1 MPEIKDFFTCQA
13 SVHKCLS
20 SALLAAF
27 VLSACVS
34 QPQRTAS
41 LSLTDTELQ
50 AISQAAEHDDKAITT
65 AATIDTSLLP
75 VDTTDDN
82 ETGVVALLD
91 AELTQPDPE
100 HTTLDSD
107 GNEII
112 LPSNVTIDD
121 QTLTVEDSVVALE
134 DESPAAITQS
144 DLLDR
149 IRARFILEDSD
160 HKRTLAEK
168 NWYAKHQAYIDRTLE
183 RARPYLHLIALEAE
197 RLDVPGELVLL
208 PIVESAFQ
216 PFAYSH
222 GRAAGIWQFIPST
235 GRIFGL
241 KQNWWYDGRRDIDAA
256 TRAALK
262 YLSNLSKSFDGDWLL
277 ALAAYNSGQGT
288 VKKAIKRNRQRGK
301 ATDFWSLR
309 LPKETRAYVPKLLAL
324 SAIFKNPEQ
333 YGITLKT
340 IPDEPF
346 LQKVNTGT
354 QIDLALAAELADISL
369 QELYQLNPAFNRWAT
384 APEGPHNLLL
394 PIDKAESFSQ
404 KLAEVPESKRIKW
417 ARHKIKNG
425 ENLGH
430 IANKYHTT
438 VSMLRQ
444 VNKLRGNMIRA
455 GKSLII
461 PVATKKM
468 NSYTLSAVQRTRAI
482 QNTPK
487 RGHKT
492 RYTVRK
498 GDTLW
503 DIARKHRVGV
513 RKLAKWNGMA
523 PRDVL
528 RQGQKLII
536 WQNAGSSDDNKPLS
550 LSNADTTQR
559 INYIVRSG
567 DSLARISQRFKVK
580 ISELRRWN
588 ALPKNKY
595 LQPGQ
600 RLTLY
605 VDVTRQ
611 AENI

>member
-1 MPEIKDFFTCQA
+1 MPDVNNTPSQSGFT
-13 SVHKCLS
+13 HKFLTAILPI
-20 SALLAAF
+20 ALIFLT
-27 VLSACVS
+27 ACVN
-34 QPQRTAS
+34 QPQRDAAS
-41 LSLTDTELQ
+41 LILTEHELQ
-50 AISQAAEHDDKAITT
+50 AIAQVTLLDDKALNSTNTADIEPSLAENTT
-65 AATIDTSLLP
+65 GDDEPTLL
-75 VDTTDDN
+75 TLA
-82 ETGVVALLD
+82 ALLD
-91 AELTQPDPE
+91 SGLTQPDPE
-100 HTTLDSD
+100 HSTLDNDSKNND
-107 GNEII
+107 AAHD
-112 LPSNVTIDD
+112 PDD
-121 QTLTVEDSVVALE
+121 IAIPVDSEDSTTPE
-134 DESPAAITQS
+134 N
-144 DLLDR
+144 DLWDR
-149 IRARFILEDSD
+149 IRTGFVLEDSE
-160 HKRTLAEK
+160 HKRTLSEK
-168 NWYAKHQAYIDRTLE
+168 KWYAKHQAYLDRTIE
-183 RARPYLHLIALEAE
+183 RARPYLHLIVEEAE
-197 RLDVPGELVLL
+197 RLNVPAELVLL

-241 KQNWWYDGRRDIDAA
+241 HQNWWYDGRRDIDAS

-262 YLSNLSKSFDGDWLL
+262 YLSNLNRSFNGDWLL

-288 VKKAIKRNRQRGK
+288 VKKAINRNRKRGK
-301 ATDFWSLR
+301 DTDFWSLR
-309 LPKETRAYVPKLLAL
+309 LPKETRAYVPKLLAI
-324 SAIFKNPEQ
+324 SAIIKNPEL
-333 YGITLKT
+333 YGVTLKS
-340 IPDEPF
+340 IADAPY
-346 LQKVNTGT
+346 LQQVNTGS

-369 QELYQLNPAFNRWAT
+369 DELYRLNPGFNRWAT
-384 APEGPHNLLL
+384 APEGPHSLLL
-394 PIDKAESFSQ
+394 PVEKAENFDI
-404 KLAEVPESKRIKW
+404 KLAELPTSQRIKW

-425 ENLGH
+425 ENLGQ

-438 VSMLRQ
+438 VNMLRQ
-444 VNKLRGNMIRA
+444 VNKIRGNMIRA

-468 NSYTLSAVQRTRAI
+468 NSYTLSAIQRTRAI
-482 QNTPK
+482 QNSPK

-503 DIARKHRVGV
+503 DIARKHRVSV
-513 RKLAKWNGMA
+513 NKLAKWNGMA

-528 RQGQKLII
+528 KLGQKLVI
-536 WQNAGSSDDNKPLS
+536 WNNTPRKSQGSSIS
-550 LSNADTTQR
+550 LSDNATTQR
-559 INYIVRSG
+559 VNYIVRNG